1 MALVPPITFRPTIDR
16 PDKFFT
22 LHTRPNTAFAMRL
35 SDDTKI
41 SVVGFR
47 TWGDAYF
54 IGQKLELNYKR
65 TQEWPDIDATQG
77 ALVLPAY
84 SGEDALSLVGIR
96 EWDLEELK
104 YYCTSNIL
112 DLISV
117 EEIKSEDDTYSFAGN
132 MYKFSAPVEFYMER
146 FNEILALEQ

>member
-22 LHTRPNTAFAMRL
+22 LHTHPNTAFAMRL

-84 SGEDALSLVGIR
+84 SGEEALSGWYSRMGSRGTQVLLHEQYPRLDFGRRNQVWRWHIFIC
-96 EWDLEELK
+96 WK
-104 YYCTSNIL
+104 YIQ
-112 DLISV
+112 V
-117 EEIKSEDDTYSFAGN
+117 
-132 MYKFSAPVEFYMER
+132 
-146 FNEILALEQ
+146 